1 MKMKNK
7 QVIDILNDLYEG
19 HKDNFNDGYHEF
31 LLSLLMTDILKQ
43 NVGKVAL
50 VTIIVEE
57 EIQLGVVDTNV
68 YGYTPTVVVFKKQ
81 INYEE
86 AQKITHDL
94 NFRIFN
100 LNTEEAFKILLSS
113 MYKKTEE

>member
-1 MKMKNK
+1 MVKNK
-7 QVIDILNDLYEG
+7 QAINILNDLYEG
-19 HKDNFNDGYHEF
+19 HKNNFNDGFHDF
-31 LLSLLMTDILKQ
+31 LWSLLMTDALKQ

-50 VTIIVEE
+50 VAIIIDK
-57 EIQLGVVDTNV
+57 EIQLGIVDTGI
-68 YGYTPTVVVFKKQ
+68 YGYTPTVVIFKEQ
-81 INYEE
+81 INNEE
-86 AQKITHDL
+86 AQKIVHDL